1 MPNNDDTLIDKDG
14 VVYEKGWFGQYYPK
28 IGWLGPERDTTW
40 TGQPN
45 VKRNW
50 LGLPEEAR
58 DWLGMPVRSID
69 GKVLYR
75 RAKSEVDSW
84 GGGDAAEAALAF
96 LLSIGLF
103 ILFLYIV
110 SAVLALVVHI
120 LVALFNGWRSLT
132 KRYPRTML
140 IVHLL
145 LGMGGVGGAL
155 RFAGFRLEGQIVGAA
170 LVPLLWGWVWITR
183 RLPLIFI
190 PINSALVGSAL
201 WFAARLTTPFW
212 LPTWLHWTAGLPL
225 MSNLPLLLAL
235 FPTFS
240 VLWILGARR
249 WPQVFQPLNRL
260 ALGAVF
266 SFVLLRVWTDWQPL
280 WIMWVKPVPLLPQAT
295 AWLIFLLPL
304 GIWLWRKAQERW
316 PLLFT
321 ALNLLLF
328 GGLLGLTAY
337 HTQPAW
343 LDIWYRWAG
352 GLPFAT
358 APILTISLSPV
369 ALWGWSWASR
379 RWAKVFVVP
388 NLLLWGGILWLIL
401 DRTRPLWGDAWRTV
415 WGEVP
420 LSVDPARLMLVLP
433 LGLWV
438 WGYGSRRWPH
448 YWGALRAMLWGGI
461 LWWIAERT
469 HSRWYEAWYTFV
481 GPKGLDLALVAL
493 LAPLSVWVWWQ
504 LYRYWP
510 REVKIVTGAGIP
522 LLLGWMVGRLLP
534 ESRLVLRITIA
545 FLPVTTWGWFWLWHH
560 RPRLAW
566 LLTLLPIAGVG
577 LFAWL
582 APDHF
587 QALLRTFMGWLAEQ
601 GIVIGTW

>member
-1 MPNNDDTLIDKDG
+1 
-14 VVYEKGWFGQYYPK
+14 
-28 IGWLGPERDTTW
+28 
-40 TGQPN
+40 
-45 VKRNW
+45 
-50 LGLPEEAR
+50 
-58 DWLGMPVRSID
+58 
-69 GKVLYR
+69 
-75 RAKSEVDSW
+75 
-84 GGGDAAEAALAF
+84 
-96 LLSIGLF
+96 
-103 ILFLYIV
+103 
-110 SAVLALVVHI
+110 
-120 LVALFNGWRSLT
+120 
-132 KRYPRTML
+132 ML

-145 LGMGGVGGAL
+145 LGMGVAGGAL
-155 RFAGFRLEGQIVGAA
+155 RFAGFRLEGQLAGAA
-170 LVPLLWGWVWITR
+170 LVPLLWGWVWLTR

-190 PINSALVGSAL
+190 LPINSALVGSAL

-225 MSNLPLLLAL
+225 MRNLPLLLAL
-235 FPTFS
+235 FPTFL

-249 WPQVFQPLNRL
+249 WPQVFQPLNLL
-260 ALGAVF
+260 ALGAIF

-280 WIMWVKPVPLLPQAT
+280 WITWVKPVPLLPQAT

-379 RWAKVFVVP
+379 RWAKVFVIP
-388 NLLLWGGILWLIL
+388 NLLLSGGTLWLIL

-448 YWGALRAMLWGGI
+448 YWGALRAILWGVFYGGLLSALTAGGTKRGTPLLVQTGWTW
-461 LWWIAERT
+461 LWWPCWRPYPCG
-469 HSRWYEAWYTFV
+469 SGGNYT
-481 GPKGLDLALVAL
+481 A
-493 LAPLSVWVWWQ
+493 
-504 LYRYWP
+504 
-510 REVKIVTGAGIP
+510 TGH
-522 LLLGWMVGRLLP
+522 GR
-534 ESRLVLRITIA
+534 
-545 FLPVTTWGWFWLWHH
+545 
-560 RPRLAW
+560 
-566 LLTLLPIAGVG
+566 
-577 LFAWL
+577 
-582 APDHF
+582 
-587 QALLRTFMGWLAEQ
+587 
-601 GIVIGTW
+601 